1 MLALEFMTELWEVL
15 SEMRPSGT
23 LAPFLLR
30 CGSYA

>member
-1 MLALEFMTELWEVL
+1 MFALEFITELLEVL
-15 SEMRPSGT
+15 RETRPSGT